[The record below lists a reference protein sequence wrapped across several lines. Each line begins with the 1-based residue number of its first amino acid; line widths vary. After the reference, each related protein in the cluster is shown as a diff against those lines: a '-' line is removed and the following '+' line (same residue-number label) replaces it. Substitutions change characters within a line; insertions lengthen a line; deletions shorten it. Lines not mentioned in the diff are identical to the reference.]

1 MIVKIIALMK
11 NIYSLL
17 VVKAYYKISKKA
29 FPDLTLLTKLIPLSL
44 PKTINRHNSKNIY
57 ANTTGIYFPAFPYLL
72 NLIKTIWLNTRQ
84 RSLNI
89 LRYSQK
95 HYIGRSP
102 LPHYYLICSLLKAGS
117 YVYCICMKE
126 FVK

>member
-29 FPDLTLLTKLIPLSL
+29 FPDLTLLTKLSPLSL
-44 PKTINRHNSKNIY
+44 PKIINRHNSKNIY

-72 NLIKTIWLNTRQ
+72 NLIKTI
-84 RSLNI
+84 
-89 LRYSQK
+89 
-95 HYIGRSP
+95 
-102 LPHYYLICSLLKAGS
+102 
-117 YVYCICMKE
+117 
-126 FVK
+126 